1 MDRNNP
7 QETQP
12 IQPNLSAETFR
23 PVPADQKYQIEKK
36 IAEGGM
42 GVILSALDK
51 NIQRRV
57 AMKIISADQSDNQD
71 HISRFIEEVQITGQL
86 EHPNIVPTYE
96 LGTGPDGNVYYTM
109 KLVKGKTLDDI
120 LEKLKAKKSFSKTVG
135 YTLPKLLQIFV
146 QICNGI
152 AFAHSKGVIHRD
164 LKPENI
170 MIGEFGEVFIMDW
183 GLAKVLGKAERPA
196 KDTVKGVRESSLG
209 TRTMDGTVMGT
220 PSYMPPEQARGEID
234 NIDQRSDV
242 YGLGAILYQILTF
255 APPFT
260 GNDVRQVLNDVVNK
274 PVIPLRKRAVAD
286 IPKELDAIC
295 LMALAKD
302 QSGRYASAQ
311 ELADDIQQYL
321 EGRSVSALPDSLPTR
336 LVKWVRR
343 NKTISASLVGLIV
356 ISAGIY
362 AGLTYYQQAKTG
374 AEISAFL
381 DQANGYESKKRIRQ
395 GPGSV

>member
-1 MDRNNP
+1 
-7 QETQP
+7 
-12 IQPNLSAETFR
+12 
-23 PVPADQKYQIEKK
+23 
-36 IAEGGM
+36 
-42 GVILSALDK
+42 
-51 NIQRRV
+51 
-57 AMKIISADQSDNQD
+57 
-71 HISRFIEEVQITGQL
+71 
-86 EHPNIVPTYE
+86 
-96 LGTGPDGNVYYTM
+96 
-109 KLVKGKTLDDI
+109 
-120 LEKLKAKKSFSKTVG
+120 
-135 YTLPKLLQIFV
+135 
-146 QICNGI
+146 
-152 AFAHSKGVIHRD
+152 
-164 LKPENI
+164 
-170 MIGEFGEVFIMDW
+170 MDW
-183 GLAKVLGKAERPA
+183 GLAKVMGKAERRA
-196 KDTVKGVRESSLG
+196 KDTVKGVRESSMG

-260 GNDVRQVLNDVVNK
+260 GNDVHKVLSDVVNK
-274 PVIPLRKRAVAD
+274 PVIPPRKRAVAD

>member
-260 GNDVRQVLNDVVNK
+260 GNDVHKVLSDVVNK
-274 PVIPLRKRAVAD
+274 PVIPPRKRAVAD

-311 ELADDIQQYL
+311 ELA
-321 EGRSVSALPDSLPTR
+321 
-336 LVKWVRR
+336 
-343 NKTISASLVGLIV
+343 
-356 ISAGIY
+356 
-362 AGLTYYQQAKTG
+362 
-374 AEISAFL
+374 
-381 DQANGYESKKRIRQ
+381 
-395 GPGSV
+395 